1 MANKQEKKRVAEVLA
16 KKRKTRRLLT
26 LWRMIR
32 YGASNFTRNAW
43 LTIAATAVMTVT
55 LLIVFATVVSRGVLL
70 QTIDEVSRKVDISL
84 YLKNDTPTK
93 TIDDMMRDL
102 RGHKNVREVSYVDAK
117 EARKEQIKQQKDQA
131 TLEALS
137 QATNKLPATIR
148 IQLKDVKDTSS
159 LEEFTE
165 HNSQYRQY
173 TAREASFKGER
184 SQALDKINNW
194 VAIADRVGL
203 AATVVFIVISS
214 LIVFNTIR
222 MAIFTR
228 KEEISMMKLIG
239 ADRNFIRGPF
249 IVEASMYGFIAGIIA
264 TVIGIALMN
273 ILRQPLKNYGFSID
287 TMLNGAVTY
296 LPLVVLGIMA
306 IGILIGVVSS
316 YFATRK
322 YLNKI

>member
-173 TAREASFKGER
+173 KAREASFKGER
-184 SQALDKINNW
+184 SQALDKIKNW

-306 IGILIGVVSS
+306 IGVLIGVVSS

>member
-1 MANKQEKKRVAEVLA
+1 MADRQEKRRVAEVLA
-16 KKRKTRRLLT
+16 KKRKSRRLLT

-55 LLIVFATVVSRGVLL
+55 LLIVFATIVSRGVLL
-70 QTIDEVSRKVDISL
+70 QTIDEVSHKVDISL
-84 YLKNDTPTK
+84 YLKNDTPSQ
-93 TIDDMMRDL
+93 TIEEMMSDL
-102 RGHKNVREVSYVDAK
+102 RGRKNAK

-173 TAREASFKGER
+173 KAREASFKGER
-184 SQALDKINNW
+184 SQALDKIKNW